1 MIRKIRK
8 DALIVQFLSILIIL
22 IPALLITGPLL
33 SDLVVTLCAI
43 IFLIKIILDKSLK
56 RFYKNKITFFFLIIL
71 YLYNI

>member
-1 MIRKIRK
+1 MIKKIRK

-56 RFYKNKITFFFLIIL
+56 RFYKNKITFFS
-71 YLYNI
+71 